1 MLKGQEKQQQVIKNS
16 KKCFVFFFSFTYMM
30 FCFCCSGLR
39 FDFYCEV
46 DIYST
51 CLLLFCFLIYIYQI
65 KKKGTFVVLYLCS
78 RGLFFTYLDNNI
90 GINRKITRN
99 CLFCYVY
106 CLFVVVC
113 LLSFVCH
120 LKSKEL
126 CSVG

>member
-1 MLKGQEKQQQVIKNS
+1 
-16 KKCFVFFFSFTYMM
+16 MM

-51 CLLLFCFLIYIYQI
+51 FVIIFFIYQI
-65 KKKGTFVVLYLCS
+65 KKRNFCCSIFVFTGSL
-78 RGLFFTYLDNNI
+78 FTYLDNNI

-126 CSVG
+126 CSVGRGQPKINVA